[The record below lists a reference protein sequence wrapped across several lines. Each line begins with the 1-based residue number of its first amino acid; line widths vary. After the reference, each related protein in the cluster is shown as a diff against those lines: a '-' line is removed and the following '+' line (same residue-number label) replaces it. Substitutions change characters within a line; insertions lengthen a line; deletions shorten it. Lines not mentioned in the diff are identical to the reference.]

1 MKLHHLP
8 RLTAV
13 AFGLAVAATGAQ
25 ATNGYFAHGYGIKA
39 KGMGGASV
47 AMTHDAFAGANN
59 PAAAAFAGNRWDLG
73 AEIFSPKRSATR
85 PNAGQMT
92 ANAESDKNY
101 FLVPE
106 FAYNMAYSDKIGL
119 NFTVYGNGGMNTEY
133 PAAQAAPLGFG
144 SGKVGVDLM
153 QLIVAP
159 TVAYKMTDR
168 AAVGV
173 SPLLVYQK
181 FKAYGIQNFA
191 GFSSDPANLT
201 DRGSDSSTGFGV
213 RLGYLNRVTD
223 AVSFGAS
230 YSPKVDMGRF
240 KKYAGLFAEGGDFD
254 IPANYAVGLSF
265 QATPSVQVALDYQR
279 IEYSGVASVSNPQD
293 NLGRWNPMTQQG
305 DPAVRLGASNGAGF
319 GWQDI
324 NVIKIGVQWE
334 MSPTLTLRAG
344 YNRGDNPIRGSD
356 VTFNILAPGVMEQH
370 FTLGG
375 TVKLSKTDE
384 VSGFFM
390 HAKKNS
396 VQGESFFTK
405 ADPNVSMLE
414 TIEMSQNSLGLQY
427 SKKF

>member
-1 MKLHHLP
+1 MKVQHLP

-13 AFGLAVAATGAQ
+13 ALGLAFAASGAQ

-39 KGMGGASV
+39 KGMGGAAV

-73 AEIFSPKRSATR
+73 VDVFSPKRSATR
-85 PNAGQMT
+85 VGGGAPASV
-92 ANAESDKNY
+92 ESDKNY

-106 FAYNMAYSDKIGL
+106 FGYNIAYSDKIGL
-119 NFTVYGNGGMNTEY
+119 NLTVYGNGGMNTEY
-133 PAAQAAPLGFG
+133 PTPAGFG
-144 SGKVGVDLM
+144 PVNMLGGQGKLGVDLM

-159 TVAYKMTDR
+159 TIAYKLTDR
-168 AAVGV
+168 TAIGV
-173 SPLLVYQK
+173 SPLLVYQQ
-181 FKAYGIQNFA
+181 FEAYGLQGFDIQNSA
-191 GFSSDPANLT
+191 GNNIGTDNSS
-201 DRGSDSSTGFGV
+201 GFGV
-213 RLGYLNRVTD
+213 RVGYINKLSD
-223 AVSFGAS
+223 SMSIGAS
-230 YSPKVDMGRF
+230 YSPKVNMGRF

-254 IPANYAVGLSF
+254 IPANYSVGAAF
-265 QATPSVQVALDYQR
+265 QATPAVQIALDYQR
-279 IEYSGVASVSNPQD
+279 IEYSGVASVANPSNRLFEGIP
-293 NLGRWNPMTQQG
+293 LGSP
-305 DPAVRLGASNGAGF
+305 NGSGF
-319 GWQDI
+319 GWKDI
-324 NVIKIGVQWE
+324 NVIKLGVQWE

-344 YNRGDNPIRGSD
+344 FNRGDNPIRSDD

-375 TVKLSKTDE
+375 TMKLSKTDE

-396 VQGESFFTK
+396 VTGLAIPQELGGPGGT
-405 ADPNVSMLE
+405 E

>member
-1 MKLHHLP
+1 MKLHQLP

-13 AFGLAVAATGAQ
+13 ALGLAFAASGAQ

-73 AEIFSPKRSATR
+73 VDVFSPKRSATR
-85 PNAGQMT
+85 TMGGQQL
-92 ANAESDKNY
+92 AHAESDNNY

-106 FAYNMAYSDKIGL
+106 FGYNLAYSDKIGL
-119 NFTVYGNGGMNTEY
+119 NLTVYGNGGMNTEY
-133 PAAQAAPLGFG
+133 PSAEAANFGFG
-144 SGKVGVDLM
+144 SGKLGVDLM

-159 TVAYKMTDR
+159 TIAYKLTDR

-191 GFSSDPANLT
+191 GFSSDSSNLT
-201 DRGSDSSTGFGV
+201 NRGSDSSTGFGV

-279 IEYSGVASVSNPQD
+279 IEYSGVASVSNPQN
-293 NLGRWNPMTQQG
+293 NLRRFFQG
-305 DPAVRLGASNGAGF
+305 DTSVRLAAANGAGF

-324 NVIKIGVQWE
+324 NVVKLGVQWE

-375 TVKLSKTDE
+375 TMKLSKTEE

-396 VQGESFFTK
+396 VQGKSFFNNF
-405 ADPNVSMLE
+405 DPNADMDE

>member
-1 MKLHHLP
+1 MKFHQLP

-13 AFGLAVAATGAQ
+13 ALGLALAASAAQ

-39 KGMGGASV
+39 KGMGGAAV

-59 PAAAAFAGNRWDLG
+59 PAAAAFAGNRWDIG
-73 AEIFSPKRSATR
+73 VDVFSPKRSATR
-85 PNAGQMT
+85 TMAGQQL
-92 ANAESDKNY
+92 AHAESDQNY

-106 FAYNMAYSDKIGL
+106 FGYNLAYSDTIGL
-119 NFTVYGNGGMNTEY
+119 NLTVYGNGGMNTEY
-133 PAAQAAPLGFG
+133 PAGQAANFGFG
-144 SGKVGVDLM
+144 TGKLGVDLM

-159 TVAYKMTDR
+159 TVAYKLTDR

-181 FKAYGIQNFA
+181 FKAYGVGNFA
-191 GFSSDPANLT
+191 GFSSDSANLT

-213 RLGYLNRVTD
+213 RLGYLNRINDV
-223 AVSFGAS
+223 VSIGAS

-254 IPANYAVGLSF
+254 IPANYAVGASF
-265 QATPSVQVALDYQR
+265 QATPTVQVALDYQR

-293 NLGRWNPMTQQG
+293 NLLRSFQG
-305 DPAVRLGASNGAGF
+305 DTSVLLGASNGAGF

-324 NVIKIGVQWE
+324 NVIKVGVQWE
-334 MSPTLTLRAG
+334 MSPTVTLRAG
-344 YNRGDNPIRGSD
+344 YNRGDNPIRASD

-370 FTLGG
+370 FTFGG
-375 TVKLSKTDE
+375 TLKLSKTEE

-396 VQGESFFTK
+396 VRGRSFFSNF
-405 ADPNVSMLE
+405 PQSPEMEE
-414 TIEMSQNSLGLQY
+414 TIEMSQNSLGIQY